1 VNLQWDIWQSCRIGT
16 VILWSDCPEYCS
28 TSGVSGY
35 WWVNPRSSASYWN
48 NQKLPWLNSKSPQG
62 TSKASPLIRISG
74 HAYCRC
80 SRYIE
85 WMNIF
90 IFSLFFVFIF
100 LLFLLFFKIY
110 FALFV
115 FFEDLPLHLV
125 YTLIMENA
133 ELFM

>member
-1 VNLQWDIWQSCRIGT
+1 MNEYIH
-16 VILWSDCPEYCS
+16 ILIVLCFY
-28 TSGVSGY
+28 
-35 WWVNPRSSASYWN
+35 
-48 NQKLPWLNSKSPQG
+48 
-62 TSKASPLIRISG
+62 
-74 HAYCRC
+74 
-80 SRYIE
+80 
-85 WMNIF
+85 
-90 IFSLFFVFIF
+90 F